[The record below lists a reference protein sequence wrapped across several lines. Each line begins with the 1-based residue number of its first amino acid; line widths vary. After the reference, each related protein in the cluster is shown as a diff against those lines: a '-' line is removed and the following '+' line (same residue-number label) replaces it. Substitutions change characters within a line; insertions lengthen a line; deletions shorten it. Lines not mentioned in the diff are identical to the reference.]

1 MVAVMK
7 ATILMPRHVINVQ
20 LLSNA
25 AAAPQVP
32 NNAHLKAKAGA
43 LWQDP
48 RHVDSAKRAMEDSMT
63 LAAK

>member
-1 MVAVMK
+1 MAAAIQ
-7 ATILMPRHVINVQ
+7 ATILTPRHVINVQ

-25 AAAPQVP
+25 AAAPQVQ

-48 RHVDSAKRAMEDSMT
+48 RLVDSAKRAMEDSMT